1 MEDLMQMNAMAD
13 MFSKKANKMVIGGLV
28 ALLVSVIVII
38 IFIKYRTKLVDA
50 VHNKQLANSLDEE
63 IDTNQITITQA
74 QFNTYASSLYAAM
87 DGVGTDEDKIYAVFR
102 AMNTRADVLQLI
114 KTFGVKDSQTLTEWL
129 HGDLSASEIE
139 KVNTILAGNNINYSF

>member
-1 MEDLMQMNAMAD
+1 MEDLMQINSLAD
-13 MFSKKANKMVIGGLV
+13 MFSHKMNRMVIGGLV
-28 ALLVSVIVII
+28 ALLVCVIVII

-50 VHNKQLANSLDEE
+50 IHNKQLANSLDEE

-87 DGVGTDEDKIYAVFR
+87 DGAGTDENKIYAVFR

-129 HGDLSASEIE
+129 HSDLSASEIE